1 MKLTRLLIPL
11 CAFFLKFHVAR
22 GNGSYSA
29 HRPNILEITYEEI
42 PEFIV
47 LTDGSGWE
55 LNPKAGALSGERSR
69 PTFYE
74 TLPPLD
80 LVLTGQIQMMD
91 LTCEADSCSDLVT
104 ECTGCRASFCMT
116 NIDLVTSHP
125 ERYPSYMYVTD
136 TEHCQ
141 KQAKIFDLNYIYDK
155 VVEYDTLYPTNV
167 NLLNLTTAF
176 FEMGFTNTERL
187 MQGLSIDHTKM
198 VLVNPQPMDE
208 AISICDNK
216 AKGIAAK
223 RPCDRG
229 KVVDLVR
236 KVNYLMC
243 RTSNIYYEDCVVKY
257 STDSAKAIDIFEMAH
272 LKASDYFVY
281 MDPVLYIG
289 AAVRNAEFP
298 ERALCAKHKRNPS
311 AAMVEGF
318 KELGKKPT
326 DATVPELCAMEANI
340 AFRRASATADANG
353 RLLLLDADTLMDNVT
368 DVANCDANPNSN
380 ICQNVQ
386 KITDLSNKDIYG
398 TVDPNREEKRKA
410 RLEANTTP
418 ETRQSARAGLI
429 DAFVSAGL
437 ATQMPSLRPSDH
449 PSDNPSSLPTRLPTN
464 TPTNSL
470 MPSLLPSLM
479 PSMSIVPSSFPTV
492 SKNPS
497 VLPSLAPSD
506 EPSRNPTRAK
516 ICADSGTPNYR
527 HCWRQGWRR
536 EEHCRTNYE
545 SCSWVSCGKHQSNS
559 YCCKCGGGRW
569 YYP

>member
-47 LTDGSGWE
+47 LTDGSGWVE
-55 LNPKAGALSGERSR
+55 NPKAGALSGGRSR

-125 ERYPSYMYVTD
+125 ERYPSYM
-136 TEHCQ
+136 
-141 KQAKIFDLNYIYDK
+141 
-155 VVEYDTLYPTNV
+155 
-167 NLLNLTTAF
+167 
-176 FEMGFTNTERL
+176 L

-281 MDPVLYIG
+281 MEPVLYIG
-289 AAVRNAEFP
+289 AAMRNAEFP

-318 KELGKKPT
+318 KELGKKPR

-437 ATQMPSLRPSDH
+437 ATQMPSLMPSDH

-464 TPTNSL
+464 TPTNSQ

-479 PSMSIVPSSFPTV
+479 PSMSKVPSNFPTV
-492 SKNPS
+492 SINPS
-497 VLPSLAPSD
+497 VLPSLPPSD

-516 ICADSGTPNYR
+516 ICADSGTPNYN
-527 HCWRQGWRR
+527 HCWREGWRR
-536 EEHCRTNYE
+536 EEHCRRNYQ
-545 SCSWVSCGKHQSNS
+545 SCAATRCNQYGSGS